1 MIGQVQTLDDL
12 CWSSSM
18 QASETLLT
26 PPVSIFENLKQK
38 PKSIYNLILRVESTI
53 P

>member
-1 MIGQVQTLDDL
+1 
-12 CWSSSM
+12 M

-26 PPVSIFENLKQK
+26 PPISLFENDTQK
-38 PKSIYNLILRVESTI
+38 PKSKYNLVLRVESTI